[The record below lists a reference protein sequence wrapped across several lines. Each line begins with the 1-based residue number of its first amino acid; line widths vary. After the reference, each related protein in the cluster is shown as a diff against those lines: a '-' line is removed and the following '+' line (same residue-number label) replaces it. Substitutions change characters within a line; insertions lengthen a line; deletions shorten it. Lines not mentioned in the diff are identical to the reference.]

1 MGNKNKSKE
10 KVILIFTENKTG
22 KLSITKHIPIT
33 IKKEKYALY
42 PVNFPVMYLSLTEI
56 SLKSVVDIK
65 ANILP
70 KLKYNN
76 ELLNNKPIDI
86 FQNSNL
92 IYCSISNFV
101 VNAAICLES
110 YCNTFIEKDSK
121 ISIKEQDFNW
131 KAIQKSLSVKIK
143 INELIDVKTKSSFKE
158 SYPVEW
164 KQIDRLITLRNDIVH
179 TKVELDND
187 SIFKYKKLI
196 NSMLNF
202 DCELTFI
209 SLKNLIKFYTPS
221 LLVES

>member
-1 MGNKNKSKE
+1 MNKSNEEVVLVFTKNKK
-10 KVILIFTENKTG
+10 G
-22 KLSITKHIPIT
+22 KIGLVKHIPIK
-33 IKKEKYALY
+33 IKEETHVFY
-42 PVNFPVMYLSLTEI
+42 PINFPIMYLSLTEI
-56 SLKSVVDIK
+56 SLKAVVDMK

-101 VNAAICLES
+101 VNAAICLEA

-121 ISIKEQDFNW
+121 ISIKEKAFDW
-131 KAIQKSLSVKIK
+131 KTIQKTLSIEIK
-143 INELIDVKTKSSFKE
+143 INELIDVKTKSSFKK

-164 KQIDRLITLRNDIVH
+164 KQLDNLIKLRNDIVH
-179 TKVELDND
+179 TKVELDNG
-187 SIFKYKKLI
+187 SIFRYRKLI
-196 NSMLNF
+196 NVILNF

-209 SLKNLIKFYTPS
+209 ALKNLIKFYTPT
-221 LLVES
+221 LLMET